1 MSSSE
6 LVRLSAK
13 WWNFTMLWI
22 FIVLPANLTNAE
34 TKNVPHTP
42 TTKRNFCRMSS
53 EKIITHRRRG
63 RKRIMCENDL
73 LSTAAVWCAVLW
85 NRLKSKVSLV
95 KACIAVYQN
104 PAFVFV
110 HTFFLVLF
118 HFLMNWNF
126 RFQKPLFCFLR
137 RLFSIHD
144 VMTNAWCWLLLSS
157 HFWCQWASIRDGV
170 SFQRSQFFAHKKL
183 NNRFFFVS
191 TWTIYRS
198 ESAKKKLI
206 GSQQWWPTTCT
217 KHTTVISV
225 FVRCFRFQFV
235 GNWKLDVCASASSHQ
250 THFSGIQT
258 LEGCSQSTAK
268 SRDHTWNQ
276 NPYGQKMIT
285 KMCYLNRGNVLVIC
299 KRVYTKL

>member
-1 MSSSE
+1 MMKFYDAMNIYRFAREPNECRNEKCASHTDNKTK
-6 LVRLSAK
+6 LLSNEQRK
-13 WWNFTMLWI
+13 
-22 FIVLPANLTNAE
+22 
-34 TKNVPHTP
+34 KNNTQ
-42 TTKRNFCRMSS
+42 K
-53 EKIITHRRRG
+53 K
-63 RKRIMCENDL
+63 KKKIMCENDL

-85 NRLKSKVSLV
+85 NRLKAKVSLV

-183 NNRFFFVS
+183 NNRFFSSRHERF
-191 TWTIYRS
+191 IDQNQQ
-198 ESAKKKLI
+198 KKNL
-206 GSQQWWPTTCT
+206 
-217 KHTTVISV
+217 SV
-225 FVRCFRFQFV
+225 
-235 GNWKLDVCASASSHQ
+235 ASSGGPPHAQ
-250 THFSGIQT
+250 NT
-258 LEGCSQSTAK
+258 LLSYPCLFVVFGFNS
-268 SRDHTWNQ
+268 
-276 NPYGQKMIT
+276 
-285 KMCYLNRGNVLVIC
+285 
-299 KRVYTKL
+299 